1 MLGLG
6 RGEISFY
13 YFIFHCCGENIRNVC
28 VNVKDPQYELEN
40 FEEVLEFDNECCGVM
55 ASNGVALVT
64 LICSIKISVSMTP
77 RRAQYKRYR

>member
-1 MLGLG
+1 MGLA
-6 RGEISFY
+6 EAKLVFITS
-13 YFIFHCCGENIRNVC
+13 YFIAVEKISGTFG